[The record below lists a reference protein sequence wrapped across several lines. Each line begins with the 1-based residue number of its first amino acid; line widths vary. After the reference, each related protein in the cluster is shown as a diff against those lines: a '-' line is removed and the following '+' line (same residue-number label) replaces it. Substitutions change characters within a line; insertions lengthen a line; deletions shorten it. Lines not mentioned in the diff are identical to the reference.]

1 MFTGDSNGIK
11 WANEKAATTTY
22 TSHYPTTAG
31 TTTPMKIDW
40 APLAELT
47 APQNIEKMPTEGD
60 FPRPEE
66 STLARNSGP
75 NGEVRVYFYLCMGN
89 SIDGVVIQSTGGALW
104 DGTKRQVGDGVRGRG
119 ETRRGP

>member
-11 WANEKAATTTY
+11 WANEKAASTTY

-75 NGEVRVYFYLCMGN
+75 NGEVRVYFYYRTGN
-89 SIDGVVIQSTGGALW
+89 LTDVVFI
-104 DGTKRQVGDGVRGRG
+104 
-119 ETRRGP
+119 

>member
-1 MFTGDSNGIK
+1 
-11 WANEKAATTTY
+11 
-22 TSHYPTTAG
+22 
-31 TTTPMKIDW
+31 MKIDW

-75 NGEVRVYFYLCMGN
+75 NGEVRVYFNSRTGN
-89 SIDGVVIQSTGGALW
+89 LNDVVFM
-104 DGTKRQVGDGVRGRG
+104 
-119 ETRRGP
+119 